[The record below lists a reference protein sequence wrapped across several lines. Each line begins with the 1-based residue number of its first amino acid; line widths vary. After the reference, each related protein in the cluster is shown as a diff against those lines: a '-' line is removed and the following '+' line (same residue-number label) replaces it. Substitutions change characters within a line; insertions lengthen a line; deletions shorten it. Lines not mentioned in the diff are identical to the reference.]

1 MKIPLLVSTLVLFVL
16 HGSSVHA
23 QTPPATAAAAI
34 SADGKTDRAGR
45 SEVIANVPPALGV
58 KQLEYGERDVLRL
71 KAKLRYTTL
80 IVLPKNELILDFTC
94 GDKEFWIVNGTQNF
108 AYVKPARPRA
118 QTNLNLITAS
128 GNIYS
133 FVLTEVSGVPG
144 AEPDLK
150 VFVDLKEDAMT
161 SAMNGAP
168 RFVSANE
175 VEDYRQQ
182 IELAKEETRESRRAA
197 QHTIVSEVDKYRA
210 EYPVALRFTYQ
221 FERDKKPFWVTA
233 IYHDDKFTYIQANAS
248 EAPALY
254 ELKDGKPNLI
264 NFEFRQGTYVVPKIL
279 DSGYLAIGK
288 ARMSFTRQESLGMAI
303 GERR

>member
-1 MKIPLLVSTLVLFVL
+1 MKISVLMPTLVLFVL
-16 HGSSVHA
+16 AGSSGHA
-23 QTPPATAAAAI
+23 QTSPASAAAAI
-34 SADGKTDRAGR
+34 SGDGKTDRAGR

-71 KAKLRYTTL
+71 NAKLRYTTL
-80 IVLPKNELILDFTC
+80 IVLPKNEQILDFTC

-118 QTNLNLITAS
+118 QTNINLITAS
-128 GNIYS
+128 GNVYS
-133 FVLTEVSGVPG
+133 FVLTEVSGVSG
-144 AEPDLK
+144 IEPDLK
-150 VFVDLKEDAMT
+150 VFVELKEDAMT

-175 VEDYRQQ
+175 VEDYRRQV
-182 IELAKEETRESRRAA
+182 EMAKEETRESRRAA
-197 QHTIVSEVDKYRA
+197 QQTIVSEVDRYRS

-221 FERDKKPFWVTA
+221 FERDKKPFSVTA
-233 IYHDDKFTYIQANAS
+233 IYHDDKFTYIQANAV
-248 EAPALY
+248 EAPTLY

-264 NFEFRQGTYVVPKIL
+264 NFEFRHGTYVVPKIL

-288 ARMSFTRQESLGMAI
+288 TRMSFTRQE
-303 GERR
+303 

>member
-1 MKIPLLVSTLVLFVL
+1 MKISVLVSTLVLFVVA
-16 HGSSVHA
+16 SSAHA
-23 QTPPATAAAAI
+23 QTSPTNAAAAI
-34 SADGKTDRAGR
+34 AGDGTTGRAGR
-45 SEVIANVPPALGV
+45 SDLLANVPAAPGV
-58 KQLEYGERDVLRL
+58 KQFEYGERDVLRL
-71 KAKLRYTTL
+71 NAKLRYTTL
-80 IVLPKNELILDFTC
+80 IVLPKNEQILDFTC

-128 GNIYS
+128 GNVYS
-133 FVLTEVSGVPG
+133 FVLTEVSGLSGV
-144 AEPDLK
+144 EPDLK
-150 VFVDLKEDAMT
+150 VFVELKEDAMT

-175 VEDYRQQ
+175 IEDYRRQ
-182 IELAKEETRESRRAA
+182 IELAKEETRESRRSAEQA
-197 QHTIVSEVDKYRA
+197 MRSEVDRYRS

-221 FERDKKPFWVTA
+221 FERDKKPFLVTA
-233 IYHDDKFTYIQANAS
+233 IYHDDRFTYIQANAV

-264 NFEFRQGTYVVPKIL
+264 NFEFRHGTYVVPKIL

-288 ARMSFTRQESLGMAI
+288 ARMNFTRQE
-303 GERR
+303 